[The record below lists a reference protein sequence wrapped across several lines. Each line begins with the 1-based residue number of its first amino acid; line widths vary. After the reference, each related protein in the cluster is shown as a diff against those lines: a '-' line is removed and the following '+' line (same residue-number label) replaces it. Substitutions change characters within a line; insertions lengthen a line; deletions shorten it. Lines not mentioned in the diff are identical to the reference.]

1 MLAVERLRT
10 AGARPL
16 VPRALRRGLVRR
28 RAGRSR
34 RRHPHGARGQAR
46 RRGPAGDRQG
56 SVVFVDRRSGRD
68 HRRRRGNTTVV
79 ESAVRDHRQR
89 SRDAGLN
96 RRVAAD
102 DHAAGQLPSSPA
114 RVPHR
119 SGRGPANGIVRHPSI
134 TRWSSPGTAR
144 GESRAR
150 SRSDCRRAPL
160 HTLSPPRRRGPG
172 VAGGRRGSRG
182 TGHVVPEADE
192 LGWARFYGGVARRAR
207 TAPSALGLDQ
217 TQEASVRRFHTRP
230 SGRRYRERIA
240 EMTEIFHGPTHDSG
254 SVRR

>member
-1 MLAVERLRT
+1 M
-10 AGARPL
+10 
-16 VPRALRRGLVRR
+16 LRRAAVALAEAGR
-28 RAGRSR
+28 RAGRGAPRPLCGSR
-34 RRHPHGARGQAR
+34 ATTPELSLRAAY
-46 RRGPAGDRQG
+46 GPIAIR
-56 SVVFVDRRSGRD
+56 
-68 HRRRRGNTTVV
+68 
-79 ESAVRDHRQR
+79 
-89 SRDAGLN
+89 
-96 RRVAAD
+96 
-102 DHAAGQLPSSPA
+102 
-114 RVPHR
+114 
-119 SGRGPANGIVRHPSI
+119 VRHPSI

-217 TQEASVRRFHTRP
+217 TQKAGVRRFHTRP